1 MRLGLN
7 LAISSILIGVIVWM
21 LGGLHEIGALIL
33 QINPVYIVPIVAL
46 VTFDRALMAYKW
58 CLLLRGRGIQF
69 PFLRGMMI
77 YCASAIWGLFLP
89 SIMGAD
95 AVRAYS
101 TSRAGFGGQAIV
113 ASIIVERVIGFLS
126 SLMLVVLSLGLLT
139 QLGYLSQRVTSGL
152 LLGCGVLL
160 GAIILFAASLNQKVL
175 NLLYDKGLYGLR
187 NRRLAQKL
195 RKFHETYQSFAAD
208 RWSLLM
214 FFGLTFGEQMLPIV
228 ITWLVALGMGI
239 NVRALYLAATMPLAL
254 LISRLPIS
262 IDGIGVFE
270 GVFVVLMSLA
280 GLSAAQA
287 LAIAVASRILG
298 TIAYIPWWIAYLV
311 STNRSLR
318 TVGEQP

>member
-7 LAISSILIGVIVWM
+7 IAISSILIGVIVWM

-33 QINPVYIVPIVAL
+33 QINPVFIVPIVAL
-46 VTFDRALMAYKW
+46 VMLDRALMAYKW

-69 PFLRGMMI
+69 PFLRAMMI

-89 SIMGAD
+89 SMIGAD

-113 ASIIVERVIGFLS
+113 ASIIAERVIGFLS
-126 SLMLVVLSLGLLT
+126 SLMLVVVSLGLLT
-139 QLGYLSQRVTSGL
+139 HLGYLGERVISGW
-152 LLGCGVLL
+152 LLGCGVLI
-160 GAIILFAASLNQKVL
+160 GAIFLFVASLNQRVL
-175 NLLYDKGLYGLR
+175 NLLHDKGLYGLR

-195 RKFHETYQSFAAD
+195 REFHETYRSFAVD
-208 RWSLLM
+208 RWSLAM

-228 ITWLVALGMGI
+228 NTWLVAQGMGI
-239 NVRALYLAATMPLAL
+239 NVGALYLAAALPLAL
-254 LISRLPIS
+254 LIARLPIS

-270 GVFVVLMSLA
+270 GVFIVLMSLA
-280 GLSAAQA
+280 GLSAPQA
-287 LAIAVASRILG
+287 VAIAVASRILG
-298 TIAYIPWWIAYLV
+298 TITYIPWWIAYVL

-318 TVGEQP
+318 TAGGQP